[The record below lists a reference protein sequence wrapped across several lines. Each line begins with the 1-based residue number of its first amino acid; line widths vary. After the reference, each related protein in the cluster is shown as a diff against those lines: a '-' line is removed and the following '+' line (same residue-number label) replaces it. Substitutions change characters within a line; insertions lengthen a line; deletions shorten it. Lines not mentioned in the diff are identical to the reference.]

1 MVLDMRKKALVLF
14 SAFLLLSVAACQLP
28 TLTSSTTPAPGGPIA
43 SANIT
48 PNDPNFHGCPG
59 RGDGGDTI
67 LNTFKNRTDEG
78 TYVSVSLADLLA
90 LTWPQDIQRIPHG
103 SWSASDE
110 AAIARYE
117 GAPVETMGYI
127 LDYKHEGT
135 ESTNCHASAYRDYHM
150 WLAASPSDPRSQS
163 MVIEITPRMQ
173 ALRPGWVPSLSEL
186 KGAHV
191 RIRGW
196 LLFDEEHPEQLGQTR
211 KTLWEIH
218 PITHIE
224 IDQGGGNWVSVDN

>member
-1 MVLDMRKKALVLF
+1 MRNKALFVFFAL
-14 SAFLLLSVAACQLP
+14 SLLVMAACQLP
-28 TLTSSTTPAPGGPIA
+28 TSSPSGGPAPGGPIA

-48 PNDPNFHGCPG
+48 PNDPSFHGCPAG
-59 RGDGGDTI
+59 GDGGDAI

-78 TYVSVSLADLLA
+78 NYVSVSLSDLLA
-90 LTWPQDIQRIPHG
+90 LTWPKDVERVPHG
-103 SWSASDE
+103 SWSSSDR
-110 AAIARYE
+110 AQIAQYE
-117 GAPVETMGYI
+117 GAPVETTGYI

-135 ESTNCHASAYRDYHM
+135 ESTNCHASSYRDYHM
-150 WLAASPSDPRSQS
+150 WLAVNASDSKAQAI
-163 MVIEITPRMQ
+163 VIEITPRVQ
-173 ALRPGWVPSLSEL
+173 AMRPGWADHLSEL

-218 PITHIE
+218 PIMHIE

>member
-1 MVLDMRKKALVLF
+1 MRKNALILF
-14 SAFLLLSVAACQLP
+14 SALMLFTMAACQLP
-28 TLTSSTTPAPGGPIA
+28 TSSSSSNAPSGPIA

-48 PNDPNFHGCPG
+48 PNDPSFHGCPG
-59 RGDGGDTI
+59 QGDGGDSI
-67 LNTFKNRTDEG
+67 LNQFKNRTDEG
-78 TYVSVSLADLLA
+78 NYVSVSLSDLLA
-90 LTWPQDIQRIPHG
+90 LTWPQDIQRVPHG
-103 SWSASDE
+103 SWSSSDR
-110 AAIARYE
+110 ATIAQHE
-117 GAPVETMGYI
+117 GAPVETTGYI

-135 ESTNCHASAYRDYHM
+135 ESTNCHSSTYRDYHV
-150 WLAASPSDPRSQS
+150 WLAVNASDSRAQS
-163 MVIEITPRMQ
+163 IVIEIAPRVLDM
-173 ALRPGWVPSLSEL
+173 RPGWLNALSEL

-218 PITHIE
+218 PIMHIE